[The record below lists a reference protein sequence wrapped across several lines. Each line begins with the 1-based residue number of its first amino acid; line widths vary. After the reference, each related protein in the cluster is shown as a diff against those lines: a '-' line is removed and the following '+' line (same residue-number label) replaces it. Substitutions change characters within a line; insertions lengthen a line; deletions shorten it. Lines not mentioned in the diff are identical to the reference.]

1 MEEHPAARGGKH
13 PLARMFLIG
22 AIASAIGIAAGLAI
36 DWFPTDA
43 TSSADQID
51 TLYYVLVIV
60 SVPIFV
66 LVMTIAIYSVIR
78 FRARPGDKSDG
89 APIHGNAR
97 LEVVWV
103 LVPTIIVS
111 ALAAYGWIVLD
122 NIEEKK
128 DNELIVDVHAQQ
140 FAWRFAYPQQGRAP
154 VRSHELVLPKD
165 RPVFF
170 RIHADDVIHSF
181 WVPQFRLKQDAV
193 PGITTRIRLT
203 PDKIGRYQ
211 VVCTELCG
219 IGHAT
224 MRQTVQV
231 VEPAEFD
238 KFIARQNARGGTA
251 TAPPPNNEE
260 PSGQDGREG

>member
-1 MEEHPAARGGKH
+1 MEDHPAERGGKH
-13 PLARMFLIG
+13 PLMRMFVL
-22 AIASAIGIAAGLAI
+22 ATIASAIGVAAGLAI

-43 TSSADQID
+43 TSSADSID
-51 TLYYVLVIV
+51 TLYDVLIIV

-122 NIEEKK
+122 EVEAKK
-128 DNELIVDVHAQQ
+128 PNELTVDVYGQQ
-140 FAWRFAYPQQGRAP
+140 FAWRFAYPQRGGEP
-154 VRSHELVLPKD
+154 VQSQQLWLPNK
-165 RPVFF
+165 RPVYF

-181 WVPQFRLKQDAV
+181 WVPQFRLKSDAV
-193 PGITTRIRLT
+193 PGLTTRVRVT
-203 PDKIGRYQ
+203 PDKIGTYQ

-224 MRQTVQV
+224 MRQTVRV
-231 VEPAEFD
+231 VEPKAFD
-238 KFIARQNARGGTA
+238 AYLAKQRKTGGGGPTA
-251 TAPPPNNEE
+251 APEAGPQ
-260 PSGQDGREG
+260 G

>member
-1 MEEHPAARGGKH
+1 VEEHPADRGGKH

-22 AIASAIGIAAGLAI
+22 LIASAIGVAAGLAI

-43 TSSADQID
+43 TSSADEID
-51 TLYYVLVIV
+51 TLYDVLVIV
-60 SVPIFV
+60 SVPVFV

-122 NIEEKK
+122 DVEAKK
-128 DNELIVDVHAQQ
+128 SNELTVDVYAQQ
-140 FAWRFAYPQQGRAP
+140 FAWRFVYPPEGNRKVDRSQQ
-154 VRSHELVLPKD
+154 LWLPKD
-165 RPVFF
+165 RPVYF
-170 RIHADDVIHSF
+170 RIHSDDVIHSF
-181 WVPQFRLKQDAV
+181 WVPQFRMKQDAV
-193 PGITTRIRLT
+193 PGLVTRTRVT
-203 PDKIGRYQ
+203 PDKVGTYQ

-224 MRQTVQV
+224 MRQTVRV
-231 VEPAEFD
+231 VNPPEFD
-238 KFIARQNARGGTA
+238 RYMTRQA
-251 TAPPPNNEE
+251 
-260 PSGQDGREG
+260 QDGGGAAPAQPQEGPQG

>member
-1 MEEHPAARGGKH
+1 MEEHPAERGGKH

-22 AIASAIGIAAGLAI
+22 TIASVIGVAAGLAI

-43 TSSADQID
+43 TSSADSID

-89 APIHGNAR
+89 APIHGNAK

-103 LVPTIIVS
+103 LVPTLIVS

-122 NIEEKK
+122 DVEAKK
-128 DNELIVDVHAQQ
+128 DNELTVDVYAQQ
-140 FAWRFAYPQQGRAP
+140 FAWRFNYPQQGGRP
-154 VRSHELVLPKD
+154 VQSEQLVLPKD
-165 RPVFF
+165 RPVYF
-170 RIHADDVIHSF
+170 RIHTDDVIHSF
-181 WVPQFRLKQDAV
+181 WVPEFRLKQDAV
-193 PGITTRIRLT
+193 PGITTRIRVT
-203 PDKIGRYQ
+203 PDKIGNFR

-219 IGHAT
+219 LGHAT
-224 MRQTVQV
+224 MRQTVRV
-231 VEPAEFD
+231 VTPAEFD
-238 KFIARQNARGGTA
+238 GFIQRERQGGGDDA
-251 TAPPPNNEE
+251 GNEPQPE
-260 PSGQDGREG
+260 EGAGGPQG